1 MKHVVFGELEELSS
15 EDKQFMMMMENRAE
29 FVNGLYYLRFPVRNL
44 IIPSKRITIEKK
56 ANYFK
61 KKKKK
66 KRFMKNKKYFEVY
79 KKLMNDIL
87 QKGYTREASEVKP
100 YDKTLYIPHHN
111 IYHPDK
117 LGKNRVVF
125 DCSAD
130 LNERSINQ
138 ELISGP
144 DLTIQLVGVLIRFRH
159 EQMTVK
165 EDIESMFYQIWLS
178 EEHRRF

>member
-1 MKHVVFGELEELSS
+1 
-15 EDKQFMMMMENRAE
+15 MMMMENRAE

-44 IIPSKRITIEKK
+44 IIPSKRITIYKK
-56 ANYFK
+56 PNCLK

-130 LNERSINQ
+130 LNERSINK